1 MRGAWLC
8 LLIAVPLLASCAS
21 IGPRV
26 PLPRS
31 TATPPLDFH
40 RDLDSFLRRHVD
52 ADGRVDYRA
61 ASVDR
66 ADLDRYVAQL
76 ARISPDSHRDWF
88 PTDADR
94 LAYWINA
101 YNAFVIHLV
110 LHYYPITSVRDIRPP
125 VPFFF
130 LPRLAGFFVFQRVTL
145 GGRETSLRALEDG
158 VIRGRFSEPRVH
170 FALNCASRSC
180 PRLPNRGFTPAGLDT
195 ELEREAGRFVA
206 EERNVRIDV
215 AGGTLFLSSIFRWY
229 EADFADC
236 VKGHRAGE
244 EATLRRYLRPYLS
257 ETQAAQLHACARCR
271 VEFVPYDWG
280 LNDRHAAAE

>member
-8 LLIAVPLLASCAS
+8 LVIAVPLLASCAS

-31 TATPPLDFH
+31 TATPAPGFY

-52 ADGRVDYRA
+52 AGGRVDYRT

-76 ARISPDSHRDWF
+76 ARISPDSHPEWF

-101 YNAFVIHLV
+101 YNASVIHLV

-145 GGRETSLRALEDG
+145 GGRETSLRALEDD

-180 PRLPNRGFTPAGLDT
+180 PRLPNRTFTSAGLDT
-195 ELEREAGRFVA
+195 ELEREAGRFAA

-215 AGGTLFLSSIFRWY
+215 AGGTIFLSSIFSWY
-229 EADFADC
+229 ETDFTDW
-236 VKGHRAGE
+236 VKRHRPGE
-244 EATLRRYLRPYLS
+244 EATLQRYLPPYLS

-271 VEFVPYDWG
+271 VEFVPYYWA